1 LPESAPFPDEFALSL
16 GSALLFELEPL
27 RVSEF
32 LVDPESLLE
41 LESLLEP
48 EPPPES
54 EPLLELELLLEP
66 ESFPEELLSPDLDPK
81 KYE

>member
-1 LPESAPFPDEFALSL
+1 
-16 GSALLFELEPL
+16 
-27 RVSEF
+27 
-32 LVDPESLLE
+32 LLE